1 MRDLIDKDSNGINFV
16 TAAILSKKDHRLD
29 LLNIKYV
36 VVPGFVPEYKQL
48 SQSDRFTEVFNNK
61 DIAIFKNPSAL
72 PRAWM
77 VSAAGLETFS
87 TFEEEL
93 RRLKGEAFD
102 PVHSATVSEQQLR
115 PRGPDTGTSQAFTAL
130 PTIIEKGTHEELL
143 AKNGFYADLYN
154 SQFTGRSLQEEVV

>member
-1 MRDLIDKDSNGINFV
+1 MAGCEGACFQSSSARSPYS
-16 TAAILSKKDHRLD
+16 ILQRSATTTLVSSIETTSFPNRRPS
-29 LLNIKYV
+29 I
-36 VVPGFVPEYKQL
+36 F
-48 SQSDRFTEVFNNK
+48 SDRFTEVSNTK

-115 PRGPDTGTSQAFTAL
+115 PRGPDTGTSQAFTAP
-130 PTIIEKGTHEELL
+130 PTI
-143 AKNGFYADLYN
+143 
-154 SQFTGRSLQEEVV
+154 